1 MLAVVACTCGSAEK
15 LARKALKLAECDYWL
30 DVPIYQGKNNLD
42 KFIQTLPVK
51 LQSCKEAETL
61 KYLVGRVSSYVVIC
75 GYDNEKL
82 ICADIKNGDTKSKL
96 NADVIIRTFA

>member
-1 MLAVVACTCGSAEK
+1 MLAVVACTCGSAER

-30 DVPIYQGKNNLD
+30 DVPIYQGKNNFD
-42 KFIQTLPVK
+42 KFINTLPVN
-51 LQSCKEAETL
+51 LQKCKEAEVL
-61 KYLVGRVSSYVVIC
+61 RYLVNKMSSYVVIA

-82 ICADIKNGDTKSKL
+82 VCADIKNGDVKSKL

>member
-1 MLAVVACTCGSAEK
+1 MLAVVACTCGSAER

-30 DVPIYQGKNNLD
+30 DVPIYQGQNNFD
-42 KFIQTLPVK
+42 KFINTLPDK
-51 LQSCKEAETL
+51 LQKCKEAEIL
-61 KYLVGRVSSYVVIC
+61 RYLVNKMSSYVVIA

-82 ICADIKNGDTKSKL
+82 VCADIKNGDVKSKL

>member
-1 MLAVVACTCGSAEK
+1 MLAVVACTCGSAER

-30 DVPIYQGKNNLD
+30 DVPIYQGKNNFD
-42 KFIQTLPVK
+42 KFINTLPAN
-51 LQSCKEAETL
+51 LQHCKEAEVL
-61 KYLVGRVSSYVVIC
+61 RYLVNKMSSYVVIA

-82 ICADIKNGDTKSKL
+82 VCADIKNGDVKSKL